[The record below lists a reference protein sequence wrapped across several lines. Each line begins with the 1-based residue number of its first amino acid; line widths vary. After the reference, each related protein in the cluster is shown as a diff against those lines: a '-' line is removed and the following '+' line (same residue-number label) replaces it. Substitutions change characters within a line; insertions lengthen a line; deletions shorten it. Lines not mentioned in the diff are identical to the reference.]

1 MKISP
6 KQLFWIIAIL
16 DIGMTLLLT
25 QTPAI
30 AAAKQDA
37 WICFAIAGAVS
48 VGLTFIAGKLSLLYP
63 NQTFI
68 EYCQTILGKWLGRII
83 VIPYFIQLIP
93 TMGIILRESS
103 DFIQMTL
110 FRNTPLLVLI
120 LLMIYLMVYIT
131 YKGGI
136 EGIARCSEFIG
147 PVIFLVII
155 FTMLLSLSNIQW
167 KQIFPIYA
175 DSGWRKI
182 VEGSFAPVGF
192 LGEANIIMMLLFFTK
207 DPKKGVKITIGG
219 IAMVS
224 FIIMLNTLEVIMV
237 FGSGLAS
244 RLWYPYFEMVRYISA
259 LEFLQNVEIFLTV
272 IWMLSVFIKL
282 STFLFVTSHGIG
294 QLFHLK
300 DWRKVIWFIAI
311 ALIPLSTSLY
321 PNIDVSSVGYPK
333 RFFIPYVVPINMIVI
348 PMLLLV
354 VGTIRKNRKEKRG
367 PLATSGSS

>member
-16 DIGMTLLLT
+16 NIGMTLLLT

-30 AAAKQDA
+30 TAAKQDA
-37 WICFAIAGAVS
+37 WICFVIAGGAG
-48 VGLTFIAGKLSLLYP
+48 VGLVFIAGKLSLLYP
-63 NQTFI
+63 DQTFI
-68 EYCQTILGKWLGRII
+68 EYSQTILGKWLGRII

-120 LLMIYLMVYIT
+120 VLMLYLMVYVT

-136 EGIARCSEFIG
+136 EGIARCSEMIG
-147 PVIFLVII
+147 PVIMVII
-155 FTMLLSLSNIQW
+155 ILTMLLNLNNIEW
-167 KQIFPIYA
+167 KQILPLYA

-182 VEGSFAPVGF
+182 AEGSLSPIAF
-192 LGEANIIMMLLFFTK
+192 LGEANIIMMLTYFTK
-207 DPKKGVKITIGG
+207 HPKKSVSITIKGV
-219 IAMVS
+219 AMVS

-237 FGSGLAS
+237 FGSGLAAHI
-244 RLWYPYFEMVRYISA
+244 WYPYFEMVRYISV
-259 LEFLQNVEIFLTV
+259 LEFIQNIEIIPTV
-272 IWMLSVFIKL
+272 IWMLSIFIKL

-311 ALIPLSTSLY
+311 LLIPLSIMY
-321 PNIDVSSVGYPK
+321 RNIDVSSINYPNK
-333 RFFIPYVVPINMIVI
+333 FFIPFVVPINMVAI
-348 PMLLLV
+348 PLFLLV
-354 VGTIRKNRKEKRG
+354 VGTIRKTRKEKHVSLTNG
-367 PLATSGSS
+367 

>member
-6 KQLFWIIAIL
+6 RQLFWIIAIL

-37 WICFAIAGAVS
+37 WICFVIAGAAS
-48 VGLTFIAGKLSLLYP
+48 IGLIFIAGKLSLLYP

-68 EYCQTILGKWLGRII
+68 EYSQTILGKWLGRII

-103 DFIQMTL
+103 DFIQMNL

-120 LLMIYLMVYIT
+120 LLMLYLMVYVT

-136 EGIARCSEFIG
+136 EGIARCSEMIG
-147 PVIFLVII
+147 PVIIIVII
-155 FTMLLSLSNIQW
+155 LTMLLSINNIQW
-167 KQIFPIYA
+167 KQILPVYV
-175 DSGWRKI
+175 DSGWGAIAK
-182 VEGSFAPVGF
+182 GSLAPVAF
-192 LGEANIIMMLLFFTK
+192 LGEANVIMMLTCFTTE
-207 DPKKGVKITIGG
+207 PKKSVSITIKG
-219 IAMVS
+219 IVMIS
-224 FIIMLNTLEVIMV
+224 IIIILNTVEVIMV

-244 RLWYPYFEMVRYISA
+244 RIWYPYFEMVRYISA
-259 LEFLQNVEIFLTV
+259 MEFLQNIEIIPTV
-272 IWMLSVFIKL
+272 IWILSVFIKL

-300 DWRKVIWFIAI
+300 DWRKVIWIIALT
-311 ALIPLSTSLY
+311 LIPLSVLY
-321 PNIDVSSVGYPK
+321 RNIDVSSIEFPNN
-333 RFFIPYVVPINMIVI
+333 FFIPYVLPINMVAI
-348 PMLLLV
+348 PLLLLI
-354 VGTIRKNRKEKRG
+354 VGTIKKTRKEKRDS
-367 PLATSGSS
+367 LAT